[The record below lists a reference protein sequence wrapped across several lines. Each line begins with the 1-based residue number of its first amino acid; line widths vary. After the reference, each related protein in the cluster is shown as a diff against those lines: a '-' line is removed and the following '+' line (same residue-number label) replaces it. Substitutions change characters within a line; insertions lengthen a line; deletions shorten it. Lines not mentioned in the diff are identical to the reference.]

1 MESNAYIY
9 FMTNTHNNVL
19 YVGVTNNLARRVA
32 EHKAKVNKGFTY
44 KYNCDKLVYY
54 ETFASIIVA
63 ISREKQLKNWKRE
76 WKNELINSEN
86 PEWKDLSEEIGVDSE
101 LIKAVK
107 EHYREI
113 ADQARNAT
121 PTRHSD
127 ERQNPL
133 DE

>member
-19 YVGVTNNLARRVA
+19 NVGVTNNLARRVA

-44 KYNCDKLVYY
+44 KYNCVKLVYY
-54 ETFASIIVA
+54 ETFTSIIVA

-86 PEWKDLSEEIGVDSE
+86 SEWKDLSEDIGVDSE

-107 EHYREI
+107 EHYCEI

-121 PTRHSD
+121 LTRHSD
-127 ERQNPL
+127 ERQNPYN
-133 DE
+133 E

>member
-1 MESNAYIY
+1 MQSA
-9 FMTNTHNNVL
+9 
-19 YVGVTNNLARRVA
+19 
-32 EHKAKVNKGFTY
+32 
-44 KYNCDKLVYY
+44 D
-54 ETFASIIVA
+54 SIIVA

-113 ADQARNAT
+113 AGQAYNAT